1 MTAKFVNTKKTT
13 RADRLRQQREK
24 KNSRPVEVTV
34 EKTETPVTPPV
45 EQPDTSANQT
55 RLGSNVF
62 ARPISKTHGADR
74 LVRKMKIKP
83 RGKRNASKRLTIPL
97 NKQGAELQLSTLPLV
112 RFGWRGASGLIFIV
126 LFIALIVL
134 LQQKVEGI
142 QFIGIQDSLASDVE
156 NVLNL
161 NGKTIFSI
169 DPEYI
174 KRKMDRAF
182 PKLTD
187 VKVSI
192 QLPAKVILSAK
203 ERTPVY
209 AWVNGTFTYLI
220 DNENLIY
227 PASPGE
233 NVTSLMLITA
243 DTMPPEVSIV
253 ESSNDIIQDIM
264 DDLYPYDSDEDQ
276 STENTTSQYTYT
288 VDGKIIA
295 TIEQII
301 PYLPQESSLIYSQE
315 HGFGWQTKEG
325 CDTYFGIAL
334 EDMPM
339 KLAMVRAIEQSLVL
353 NNIKATLISVEYL
366 HAPYYREE

>member
-13 RADRLRQQREK
+13 RADRLRQQRK
-24 KNSRPVEVTV
+24 KKQPRPVELTV
-34 EKTETPVTPPV
+34 EKNEIPVTPPV
-45 EQPDTSANQT
+45 VQPDTGENQA

-62 ARPISKTHGADR
+62 ARPISKTHGAEKR
-74 LVRKMKIKP
+74 FRKMKLTP
-83 RGKRNASKRLTIPL
+83 RGERNVSKRITIPL
-97 NKQGAELQLSTLPLV
+97 NKQGAELQLSTLPFV
-112 RFGWRGASGLIFIV
+112 RFGWRGASGLIFVV
-126 LFIALIVL
+126 LAISLIVL

-142 QFIGIQDSLASDVE
+142 QFVGIQDSLASDIE

-169 DPEYI
+169 DSEYL
-174 KRKMDRAF
+174 KSKMDRAF
-182 PKLTD
+182 PKLTEVKID
-187 VKVSI
+187 V
-192 QLPAKVILSAK
+192 QFPAKVIVSAK

-209 AWVNGTFTYLI
+209 AWVNRTFTYLI

-233 NVTSLMLITA
+233 DVTSLMLITS

-253 ESSNDIIQDIM
+253 ESSNNIIQDIM
-264 DDLYPYDSDEDQ
+264 DDLYPSDIDEDQ
-276 STENTTSQYTYT
+276 TNENTASQYTYT

-295 TIEQII
+295 TIEQIT
-301 PYLPQESSLIYSQE
+301 PYLPQGSSLIYSQE
-315 HGFGWQTKEG
+315 HGFGWQTEQG
-325 CDTYFGIAL
+325 CDTFFGIAL
-334 EDMPM
+334 DDMPM